1 MTSYVTEFAGLAVR
15 AASTSNSRRVAI
27 TYPGAGAWKVM
38 GRCGIGRECVGNVMG
53 SALGKRGKGMLGP
66 KVVARWD
73 AGVDYFFQVGLDE
86 IRHGRGRENGAR
98 GWPGVTLGAGA
109 GASVGGAG
117 TGAVR
122 AMMGSLRYGAV
133 VLKGVGTV

>member
-1 MTSYVTEFAGLAVR
+1 
-15 AASTSNSRRVAI
+15 
-27 TYPGAGAWKVM
+27 M
-38 GRCGIGRECVGNVMG
+38 GISGIGWYHGGNVMG

-117 TGAVR
+117 TGTIR
-122 AMMGSLRYGAV
+122 ATMVTLGDESG
-133 VLKGVGTV
+133 VLKGVGTARSKMVARC